1 MKRWPNKPLGEL
13 LKIQNGFAFKSELFN
28 DDGKGLPIIRIRDLA
43 RGFSETFYD
52 GEHDPA
58 FEVENGDFLIG
69 MDGEFHCYRWQGGKA
84 LLNQRVCRLQNF
96 SRDLNAG
103 YVFYG
108 INDHLREIEDNTAFV
123 TVKHL
128 SSKQIASIEM
138 SVPPLE
144 EQERLVK
151 LLDETDEL
159 RKLRAQADRRTATLI
174 PSLFSKMF
182 GPDAP
187 GSVTWQT
194 ATVAELAA
202 AHEGSIRTGPF
213 GSDLRHSEFFEEG
226 VPVLG
231 IDNVVENEFRWTKS
245 RCIPE
250 SKFAEMKRFVVFPG
264 DVLVTIMGTVGR
276 CSIAPEGLPVC
287 ISTKHLCTITLDRT
301 KAHPRFIWGAFLHD
315 ASVKQQTRSVG
326 KGAIMEGWNSTI
338 IKRLRLRVPPLTLQK
353 QFAARVSEIRAM
365 KIEQAASR
373 RRLDDLF
380 QSILHHAFNG
390 EL

>member
-1 MKRWPNKPLGEL
+1 M
-13 LKIQNGFAFKSELFN
+13 
-28 DDGKGLPIIRIRDLA
+28 
-43 RGFSETFYD
+43 
-52 GEHDPA
+52 
-58 FEVENGDFLIG
+58 
-69 MDGEFHCYRWQGGKA
+69 
-84 LLNQRVCRLQNF
+84 
-96 SRDLNAG
+96 
-103 YVFYG
+103 
-108 INDHLREIEDNTAFV
+108 
-123 TVKHL
+123 
-128 SSKQIASIEM
+128 
-138 SVPPLE
+138 
-144 EQERLVK
+144 K

-159 RKLRAQADRRTATLI
+159 RKLRAQADQRTAALI
-174 PSLFSKMF
+174 PSLFHEMF

-187 GSVTWQT
+187 GSATWQT

-213 GSDLRHSEFFEEG
+213 GSDLRHSEFVEEG

-287 ISTKHLCTITLDRT
+287 ISTKHLCTVTLDRT

-338 IKRLRLRVPPLTLQK
+338 IKRLRLRVPPLSLQK
-353 QFAARVSEIRAM
+353 KFAARISEIHAVQA
-365 KIEQAASR
+365 EQSASR
-373 RRLDDLF
+373 RRLDNLF
-380 QSILHHAFNG
+380 QSMLQRAFNG